1 MGKRHLAGLLL
12 AGTVLG
18 FAGSPALADV
28 CLTIDGVTQTL
39 SSGTQ
44 GTDCSPS
51 GEEKI
56 FLNKA
61 TNVMAGSGQV
71 GSQTGLLT
79 VNFSSMTALDF
90 ANGFA
95 TIKPHAN
102 GNDANYG
109 DLLFEG
115 PDGLTFTDLLWG
127 LQMANFDL
135 TDLTVTAWDG
145 STQLGV
151 WNLTNLQHDANQ
163 QYDLIASAGQVLTA
177 VDMVAGDGSGI
188 KQTKQFEISGVVPEP
203 STWAMMIIGF
213 AGLGYA
219 GFRKAKSRVALA

>member
-1 MGKRHLAGLLL
+1 
-12 AGTVLG
+12 
-18 FAGSPALADV
+18 
-28 CLTIDGVTQTL
+28 
-39 SSGTQ
+39 
-44 GTDCSPS
+44 
-51 GEEKI
+51 
-56 FLNKA
+56 
-61 TNVMAGSGQV
+61 
-71 GSQTGLLT
+71 
-79 VNFSSMTALDF
+79 
-90 ANGFA
+90 
-95 TIKPHAN
+95 
-102 GNDANYG
+102 
-109 DLLFEG
+109 
-115 PDGLTFTDLLWG
+115 
-127 LQMANFDL
+127 MANFDL

-219 GFRKAKSRVALA
+219 GFRKAKSRFAAA